1 MSSCGLITP
10 QVGAFAHSM
19 QVLTFL
25 HEHELTIAP
34 IFDHTYSVPG
44 DAQQYHAQQYHAHLL
59 DSGHSVYAIT
69 VIKIISLSVH
79 EP

>member
-44 DAQQYHAQQYHAHLL
+44 DAQQYHAHLL